1 MVQLSHPYMITG
13 KTITLTVGTLVGQEM
28 SLLFNSWEKV
38 ICEKY
43 KIIQMPGVVNFHDL
57 SEWGCFPLDLCGGLV
72 FSCHRKVSSGLVCLV
87 AVVQPSFLIHLCAS
101 HFLKKISVDHVP
113 ICWGQFS
120 IKVEPGSF
128 IFTPGSCRRHIA
140 DAALKG

>member
-1 MVQLSHPYMITG
+1 M
-13 KTITLTVGTLVGQEM
+13 
-28 SLLFNSWEKV
+28 

-57 SEWGCFPLDLCGGLV
+57 IEWGCFPLDLCGGLV

-113 ICWGQFS
+113 ICWGQLS